1 MKKYIGTLA
10 LLATI
15 FAAGCSKN
23 ETEGTIDTPAD
34 NNALT
39 IRATIEQPTRT
50 TLEEGTEAA
59 LVKWQKYDLIAVI
72 MKQACENALDL
83 IDSDSQYKNYKVY
96 PDFFSMKAD
105 AAGKTEAEF
114 RTTFDDE
121 SIVQAVD
128 VDTYYAVYPYR
139 MISTTEPYTRS
150 KTKYALNLADTQ
162 VADFATNFANNGAMV
177 AKTVDAPR
185 TGVALSFKNVHAILK
200 FTLTGDITLDRIVFR
215 GNDNEGVAGNFAID
229 FANDD
234 FAVADFSAATAKEIK
249 IACSKQLSAEPQTFY
264 MIVPART
271 FAKGYSVDFI
281 ASDGEKITKSVGNST
296 EKTLKRATIYALP
309 TVDFKAQGGGEAT
322 ADWLWQTTAGLVSE
336 VSLDEIAGAT
346 DLGAGANCYMVNAA
360 GAYKFPIAKGD
371 GSAVKA
377 DLAGKYIYFKASAAK
392 GNAVIALKVNDRI
405 AWSWHIWATDAV
417 GEGAAAAGHI
427 VLDRN
432 LGATTTEISQASS
445 LGLYYQWG
453 RKDPFIGA
461 KSAGAMVSKDNT
473 AKIQETTAFGTLTAS
488 YIGNGDAKFKGET
501 TSATITDCVGYTV
514 ANPMNYLVSNGAVNG
529 GGVNSWFT
537 SDYNNYTDLWGG
549 VSKQKSAYDPCPA
562 GYKVPEDSN
571 VTWSGYSKTKG
582 LTFTEL
588 GATDSASGITYPM
601 TGHRDAKG
609 CIVNLGQWFFVPS
622 AKMASLSASPKATV
636 MQLTYSK
643 TSATTTFVSNM
654 VNPNFTTSSNIA
666 LGYAVRC
673 EKIK

>member
-1 MKKYIGTLA
+1 MKKHICTLA

-23 ETEGTIDTPAD
+23 EADGAIDTPAD
-34 NNALT
+34 KNALT

-177 AKTVDAPR
+177 AKAVDAPR
-185 TGVALSFKNVHAILK
+185 TGVALSFKNLHAILK
-200 FTLTGDITLDRIVFR
+200 FTLTGDITLDRVVFR
-215 GNDNEGVAGNFAID
+215 GNDNESVAGSFVVD

-234 FAVADFSAATAKEIK
+234 FAVADFSSATAKEIK
-249 IACSKQLSAEPQTFY
+249 IACNKQLSAEPQTFY

-281 ASDGEKITKSVGNST
+281 ASDGEKITKSVGNGA

-322 ADWLWQTTAGLVSE
+322 VDWLWQTTAGLVSE

-392 GNAVIALKVNDRI
+392 GNAVIALKVNDQI

-432 LGATTTEISQASS
+432 LGATTTEIGQASS

-461 KSAGAMVSKDNT
+461 KSAGAMVKGST
-473 AKIQETTAFGTLTAS
+473 ETTAFSTALS
-488 YIGNGDAKFKGET
+488 AEYVGNNTKFATET
-501 TSATITDCVGYTV
+501 TSANIADCVAYTV
-514 ANPMNYLVSNGAVNG
+514 ANPMTYLKSNVQINNG
-529 GGVNSWFT
+529 GTQSWFT

-549 VSKQKSAYDPCPA
+549 VSKQKSAYDPCPT
-562 GYKVPEDSN
+562 GYKVPENSAE
-571 VTWSGYSKTKG
+571 TWKGYTKTS
-582 LTFTEL
+582 FTYPTTGL
-588 GATDSASGITYPM
+588 GATDTASGITYPLA
-601 TGHRDAKG
+601 GYRDNGSG
-609 CIVNLGQWFFVPS
+609 CIKSLGAYLYMPS
-622 AKMASLSASPKATV
+622 ATMFTSNCKATS
-636 MQLTYSK
+636 MYLIYYKMTAGAK
-643 TSATTTFVSNM
+643 TPMNTFNAAM
-654 VNPNFTTSSNIA
+654 TTSSHIA
-666 LGYAVRC
+666 QGYAVRC
-673 EKIK
+673 EKIQ

>member
-23 ETEGTIDTPAD
+23 EAEGTIDTPAD

-50 TLEEGTEAA
+50 TLEEGSEAA
-59 LVKWQKYDLIAVI
+59 LVKWQKYDLVGIV
-72 MKQACENALDL
+72 MKQACEKALDL
-83 IDSDSQYKNYKVY
+83 IDSDSQYQNYKVY
-96 PDFFSMKAD
+96 PDLFSVKTGD
-105 AAGKTEAEF
+105 VTEAEF
-114 RTTFDDE
+114 RSEFSDE
-121 SIVQAVD
+121 NIVQALD

-139 MISTTEPYTRS
+139 MISTSEPYTRN
-150 KTKYALNLADTQ
+150 KTKYTLTLAKEQ

-177 AKTVDAPR
+177 AKAVDATR
-185 TGVALSFKNVHAILK
+185 TDVTLAFKNVHAILK
-200 FTLTGDITLDRIVFR
+200 FALTGDITLDRIVFR
-215 GNDNEGVAGNFAID
+215 GNDNESVAGSFVID

-234 FAVADFSAATAKEIK
+234 ITAADFSASTEKEIK
-249 IACSKQLSAEPQTFY
+249 LACNKQLTAEPQTFY
-264 MIVPART
+264 MIVPAQAY
-271 FAKGYSVDFI
+271 AKGYSVDFV
-281 ASDGEKITKSVGNST
+281 AADGEKITKSVGNSA

-309 TVDFKAQGGGEAT
+309 PVDFKAQGGGEAT
-322 ADWLWQTTAGLVSE
+322 VDWLWQTTAGLVSE

-371 GSAVKA
+371 GTAVKA

-392 GNAVIALKVNDRI
+392 GNAVIALKVNDQI

-432 LGATTTEISQASS
+432 LGATTTEIGQASS

-461 KSAGAMVSKDNT
+461 KSAGAMVSSGNT
-473 AKIQETTAFGTLTAS
+473 AKIKETTAFGSLTES
-488 YIGNGDAKFKGET
+488 YVGNGDAKFKGET
-501 TSATITDCVGYTV
+501 TSSTITDCVGYTV
-514 ANPMNYLVSNGAVNG
+514 ANPMNYLVSTANVNN

-537 SDYNNYTDLWGG
+537 SDYTAFADLWGG

-571 VTWSGYSKTKG
+571 VTWAGYSKTNG

-609 CIVNLGQWFFVPS
+609 CIINLGQWFFVPS
-622 AKMASLSASPKATV
+622 AKMAVVSSNPKATV
-636 MQLTYSK
+636 LQLTYSK
-643 TSATTTFVSNM
+643 TSASTTFVSNL
-654 VNPNFTTSSNIA
+654 VNPDFKNSA
-666 LGYAVRC
+666 HVVQGYAVRC
-673 EKIK
+673 EKIQ